1 MKKLSIIMLALMLIF
16 ALASCDV
23 VAEEVDKLVTE
34 ATAPLVETIETLEAT
49 KTELENAK
57 ATLETAKATL
67 EEAKT
72 KLEAEKAVLEEAKAK
87 LDAESIPV
95 VSYWYEIENVTVAPL
110 IKNY

>member
-1 MKKLSIIMLALMLIF
+1 MKKLSIIALSLMLIF

-23 VAEEVDKLVTE
+23 VAGEVDKLVTE

-72 KLEAEKAVLEEAKAK
+72 KLEAEKAAVEVHGLIKVIGFQAYVAKT
-87 LDAESIPV
+87 
-95 VSYWYEIENVTVAPL
+95 ENVHGETL
-110 IKNY
+110 LFY